1 MQGLE
6 NNNIDLK
13 NLPSTPLYPLKKPIL
28 TPEQL
33 EQKKKDLIAD
43 LNQKSKELTDLGL
56 LDKLG
61 GFVGYQTDNAKER
74 EKQLTDLKT
83 QALDNKIEFKDLPNA
98 LKDDYYNKA
107 ETSILNPLKTKNE
120 IAKKDYQKDLQRKAI
135 LQKKSQELTESD
147 KELIV
152 NDSGFFNN
160 ALDAITGK
168 SEVEKLK
175 EFKEKEKAK
184 DITKEIQKAYSAFSN
199 IDKNKDF
206 FSLFSSPDKEAQEK
220 AKQDFETIAKNL
232 YHFDSVIYNE
242 KNEPFV
248 TKGDKVYK
256 INDGF
261 IDNFTQSL
269 VNNKFSIAGSVAGG
283 ITGAKYGKNVGALGL
298 VGGAIAGA
306 ALGST
311 IGAASDAIVTNL
323 ALDRENKADEI
334 IRHALSEG
342 ALSLATDTIMLG
354 AGKAIKPLVKAPL
367 KLAEMSMPF
376 QFTKNFFTGNTK
388 RASEIIE
395 NTLSKEQQQALKE
408 FSAQFGGETKIN
420 QESGKDFLRD
430 KIKSVF
436 KGDENKLKA
445 YDKVKEILTLDNH
458 KEQQQ
463 AFIRAI
469 RSDETGNT
477 LAFLV
482 EAANLSPKAN
492 ANLKS
497 ILNQTTENLTKS
509 LKQFDLK
516 DYEIKSVFDNL
527 EQGTKESYDKAL
539 NEIIG
544 KLYDN
549 SYKVNLRESV
559 QDATNFEKFLNDLK
573 AQGEIDPQAKSFLR
587 QIEENVYNPNGVTYE
602 QLKNSRQ
609 LINAYLRNVKD
620 PSTLGYIQKASANF
634 LKNDIDSAI
643 ESLLKQN
650 KSAYEKISE
659 LQKSAISDYRDMK
672 QALELV
678 DKAKIRD
685 KNTQESDAISSLM
698 KIIQGQG
705 QKDLT
710 NYQALTKGLN
720 QSDKE
725 RLELSMLNRLMEQ
738 SLKQDESLK
747 VFDSAQFFNK
757 LNEFKEDVFTTPKAK
772 EYIDIASGFHK
783 LFKND
788 AKIAESLK
796 PAITKN
802 LSQGLATSLSGALKY
817 QWTKFTLGTL
827 YRNAP
832 DRILGV
838 KLPKALNE
846 ATAGAALKYH
856 LKRAL
861 ERSHSISDFSKN
873 LELSAQNAKFSNN
886 TLKIIEEL
894 NNGVKQASEEIKA
907 KATKYEKALQELQKI
922 DESKLT
928 KEQQQVLKVF
938 KGELDPT
945 EIKGIDLNDL
955 YILDQGTRHATTK
968 KILVKHYG
976 EENTGG
982 LTNDELINMSEVI
995 KNGSVLLESFERL
1008 KNGFRYGYE
1017 WENNGVKLRLVVDDL
1032 NDGNKIF
1039 DFYRNFKDFRDAR
1052 PQPSTSKDNGT
1063 QPITLDE
1070 NNPTQ
1075 KPLKDQEDLLKNTEL
1090 NNETT
1095 QEVKNLSPL
1104 EQANAE
1110 KLAKLESEAKQSEQE
1125 FLKAKEQEL
1134 KRKEALKKKLEHER
1148 GNAGNIESQTKIE
1161 VGEDIPTEIQ
1171 AQIPKS
1177 RVRLNEREIYD
1188 LDYAI
1193 VKAKDLKPSFTT
1205 GGTQKRTDMNEEQIK
1220 SIAENFD
1227 PKKIFG
1233 SGGFEDLP
1241 IILHDGQV
1249 IAGNHRIQGMLNF
1262 TPKSRYIY
1270 NKAIKEY
1277 YHIDLKPDEL
1287 LVRVPHQRLDNTEI
1301 NNLAASSNQ
1310 GRFNSESDHAIAV
1323 LSHYEAKLK
1332 ELDQKL
1338 DADSIYSL
1346 KNIVAKNLNFD
1357 KATHPNVGD
1366 SNLALL
1372 MFNMPRTKTQG
1383 IELLNRWQKEFSN
1396 DIKSYEKVK
1405 KMFVD
1410 NAGSFHN
1417 LIHDMNFPKVSLNAY
1432 LSDIMDRSFA
1442 NLKNYQ
1448 STSESLKDLSEKF
1461 YKTSSL
1467 EMFEKSDQSVSDISE
1482 ILGGAIARF
1491 ARFDDPSKALFEALR
1506 SDNIKKGLK
1515 DFKIADEA
1523 KDMFNPDSKEFKD
1536 IDIYDFT
1543 HYLLMV
1549 NREPNENNPVLN
1561 RLIQAVK
1568 DMQKESEKGIKK
1580 PKLETPSE
1588 WGPNYSEFKNDGL
1601 GAINKLLET
1610 KKGFV
1615 AGAFYKEGLG
1625 DIDLV
1630 WGNKDYGLEHI
1641 LEKRKKQYKRLG
1653 LTPEQAKERTN
1664 ELIKEI
1670 PNIIQK
1676 GLKKEDK
1683 PGYAVIILN
1692 NSKVVLSKFKGDNEL
1707 KNHYMITSFEVDD
1720 NVLRELETI
1729 ATLSNDYRDGINYSI
1744 SNLIEPNPTT
1754 NAIKTQE
1761 LSPLELANAEKLAK
1775 LETEKETKAEAV
1787 KKLNFDEIKKLID
1800 ESPRTGSSM
1809 PILGM
1814 QNLNAEAV
1822 EYIQKNHKR
1831 IAVEKIEP
1839 SFAKDLKLK
1848 YPDDARAVIDYQAI
1862 NHILKEHKNLA
1873 YEDIANYRGLF
1884 KQANETLKLKDNQ
1897 NRPVVA
1903 SFNQIN
1909 EFFVVVEQVSNAKN
1923 ELMLKTMYKA
1933 RGNYKDSLIYKKTLA
1948 KSQNSN

>member
-1 MQGLE
+1 
-6 NNNIDLK
+6 
-13 NLPSTPLYPLKKPIL
+13 
-28 TPEQL
+28 
-33 EQKKKDLIAD
+33 
-43 LNQKSKELTDLGL
+43 
-56 LDKLG
+56 
-61 GFVGYQTDNAKER
+61 
-74 EKQLTDLKT
+74 
-83 QALDNKIEFKDLPNA
+83 
-98 LKDDYYNKA
+98 
-107 ETSILNPLKTKNE
+107 
-120 IAKKDYQKDLQRKAI
+120 
-135 LQKKSQELTESD
+135 
-147 KELIV
+147 
-152 NDSGFFNN
+152 
-160 ALDAITGK
+160 
-168 SEVEKLK
+168 
-175 EFKEKEKAK
+175 
-184 DITKEIQKAYSAFSN
+184 
-199 IDKNKDF
+199 
-206 FSLFSSPDKEAQEK
+206 
-220 AKQDFETIAKNL
+220 
-232 YHFDSVIYNE
+232 
-242 KNEPFV
+242 
-248 TKGDKVYK
+248 
-256 INDGF
+256 
-261 IDNFTQSL
+261 
-269 VNNKFSIAGSVAGG
+269 
-283 ITGAKYGKNVGALGL
+283 
-298 VGGAIAGA
+298 
-306 ALGST
+306 
-311 IGAASDAIVTNL
+311 
-323 ALDRENKADEI
+323 
-334 IRHALSEG
+334 
-342 ALSLATDTIMLG
+342 
-354 AGKAIKPLVKAPL
+354 
-367 KLAEMSMPF
+367 MPHP
-376 QFTKNFFTGNTK
+376 T
-388 RASEIIE
+388 
-395 NTLSKEQQQALKE
+395 
-408 FSAQFGGETKIN
+408 
-420 QESGKDFLRD
+420 
-430 KIKSVF
+430 
-436 KGDENKLKA
+436 
-445 YDKVKEILTLDNH
+445 
-458 KEQQQ
+458 
-463 AFIRAI
+463 
-469 RSDETGNT
+469 
-477 LAFLV
+477 
-482 EAANLSPKAN
+482 
-492 ANLKS
+492 
-497 ILNQTTENLTKS
+497 
-509 LKQFDLK
+509 
-516 DYEIKSVFDNL
+516 
-527 EQGTKESYDKAL
+527 
-539 NEIIG
+539 
-544 KLYDN
+544 
-549 SYKVNLRESV
+549 
-559 QDATNFEKFLNDLK
+559 
-573 AQGEIDPQAKSFLR
+573 
-587 QIEENVYNPNGVTYE
+587 
-602 QLKNSRQ
+602 
-609 LINAYLRNVKD
+609 
-620 PSTLGYIQKASANF
+620 
-634 LKNDIDSAI
+634 
-643 ESLLKQN
+643 
-650 KSAYEKISE
+650 
-659 LQKSAISDYRDMK
+659 
-672 QALELV
+672 
-678 DKAKIRD
+678 
-685 KNTQESDAISSLM
+685 
-698 KIIQGQG
+698 
-705 QKDLT
+705 
-710 NYQALTKGLN
+710 
-720 QSDKE
+720 
-725 RLELSMLNRLMEQ
+725 
-738 SLKQDESLK
+738 
-747 VFDSAQFFNK
+747 QFFNK
-757 LNEFKEDVFTTPKAK
+757 LNEFKSDVFTTPAAK

-788 AKIAESLK
+788 AKIALSLK

-802 LSQGLATSLSGALKY
+802 LSQGLATTLSGALKY

-856 LKRAL
+856 IKRAL
-861 ERSHSISDFSKN
+861 ERSHSISEFSKN
-873 LELSAQNAKFSNN
+873 LNLSAQNAKFSNN

-894 NNGVKQASEEIKA
+894 NNGVKQASEEIKE

-938 KGELDPT
+938 KGELDKG
-945 EIKGIDLNDL
+945 EIKKIDLNDL
-955 YILDQGTRHATTK
+955 YILEQGSRNAGAR
-968 KILVKHYG
+968 KILRKHYG
-976 EENTGG
+976 VENTGG
-982 LTNDELINMSEVI
+982 ITNDELINMSEVI
-995 KNGSVLLESFERL
+995 KNGSVLLESFERI
-1008 KNGFRYGYE
+1008 KNGFRYAYE

-1032 NDGNKIF
+1032 NNGNKIF
-1039 DFYRNFKDFRDAR
+1039 DFYSDRNFTDFRDASLHSGNH
-1052 PQPSTSKDNGT
+1052 PYEK
-1063 QPITLDE
+1063 
-1070 NNPTQ
+1070 NPTQ

-1090 NNETT
+1090 NNQTT
-1095 QEVKNLSPL
+1095 PKPTNLSPL

-1110 KLAKLESEAKQSEQE
+1110 KLAKLENEQLQSEQE

-1134 KRKEALKKKLEHER
+1134 KRKVALKKKLEHER

-1161 VGEDIPTEIQ
+1161 VGEDIPTQIQ

-1220 SIAENFD
+1220 SISQNFD

-1270 NKAIKEY
+1270 HKAIQEY
-1277 YHIDLKPDEL
+1277 YNIDLKPDEL
-1287 LVRVPHQRLDNTEI
+1287 LVRVPHNRLNNTEI

-1310 GRFNSESDHAIAV
+1310 GRFNSESDHALAV

-1332 ELDQKL
+1332 ELETKL
-1338 DADSIYSL
+1338 NAESVYQL
-1346 KNIVAKNLNFD
+1346 KNIVANNLNFD
-1357 KATHPNVGD
+1357 KATHPNVTD

-1467 EMFEKSDQSVSDISE
+1467 EMFEKSDQTTSDISE

-1491 ARFDDPSKALFEALR
+1491 ARFDDPSKALFEALK

-1515 DFKIADEA
+1515 DFKIADVT
-1523 KDMFNPDSKEFKD
+1523 KDMFDPKSKEFKD

-1568 DMQKESEKGIKK
+1568 DMQKESEKGIKQ
-1580 PKLETPSE
+1580 KLETPSE
-1588 WGPNYSEFKNDGL
+1588 WGENYSEFKGDGL

-1641 LEKRKKQYKRLG
+1641 LKRREKQAKNQG
-1653 LTPEQAKERTN
+1653 LNEQQAKEYALNIAKTIPEAIEKGNAITDNYGRMAVEYKN
-1664 ELIKEI
+1664 IRVGLNDKWDNQNLDNKWVVSSYEI
-1670 PNIIQK
+1670 YNSESESPFLLMTQLQGV
-1676 GLKKEDK
+1676 GLGTPK
-1683 PGYAVIILN
+1683 L
-1692 NSKVVLSKFKGDNEL
+1692 
-1707 KNHYMITSFEVDD
+1707 T
-1720 NVLRELETI
+1720 
-1729 ATLSNDYRDGINYSI
+1729 
-1744 SNLIEPNPTT
+1744 EPNPTT

-1761 LSPLELANAEKLAK
+1761 PLSEQANAEKLAK

-1787 KKLNFDEIKKLID
+1787 KKLDFDEIKKLID

-1822 EYIQKNHKR
+1822 EYIQKNYKR
-1831 IAVEKIEP
+1831 IAVEKIKP

-1873 YEDIANYRGLF
+1873 YEDIANYRELS

-1909 EFFVVVEQVSNAKN
+1909 GFFVVVEQVSNAKN

-1933 RGNYKDSLIYKKTLA
+1933 RGNYKDSLIYKKH
-1948 KSQNSN
+1948 